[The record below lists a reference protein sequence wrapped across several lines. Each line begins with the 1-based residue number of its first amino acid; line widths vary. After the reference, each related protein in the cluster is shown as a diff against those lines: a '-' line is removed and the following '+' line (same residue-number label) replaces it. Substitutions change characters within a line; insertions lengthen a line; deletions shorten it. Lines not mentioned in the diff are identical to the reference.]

1 MTSSSRMSAVLTV
14 TPRSAAIA
22 RQVETFASWSSVVTR
37 ISSPASSVA
46 PIERPRWSVSVDM
59 LAPNLISSGEAAPR
73 KSATAACAS
82 AAIASVAS
90 LVVNAP
96 PEFAFMS
103 R

>member
-1 MTSSSRMSAVLTV
+1 
-14 TPRSAAIA
+14 
-22 RQVETFASWSSVVTR
+22 
-37 ISSPASSVA
+37 
-46 PIERPRWSVSVDM
+46 M
-59 LAPNLISSGEAAPR
+59 LAPNLISSGDAAPR

-96 PEFAFMS
+96 PELAFMS